1 MRNTVLACLVMAG
14 WVVAGL
20 ISAGASPASAQSP
33 GNETATQNVRE
44 SQQYEQLVCSNPA
57 FRERRMREEC
67 GPITDPQ
74 LHQNCEAS
82 FECGSGSP
90 TGRNFRGAPTSE
102 RTR

>member
-1 MRNTVLACLVMAG
+1 MRGTVLAWLAVAG
-14 WVVAGL
+14 WMAA
-20 ISAGASPASAQSP
+20 SASGASAQSA
-33 GNETATQNVRE
+33 GSESAAQNVRE

-74 LHQNCEAS
+74 LRQSCLAS
-82 FECGSGSP
+82 FDCGRGGP
-90 TGRNFRGAPTSE
+90 TGRNFRGDPASE